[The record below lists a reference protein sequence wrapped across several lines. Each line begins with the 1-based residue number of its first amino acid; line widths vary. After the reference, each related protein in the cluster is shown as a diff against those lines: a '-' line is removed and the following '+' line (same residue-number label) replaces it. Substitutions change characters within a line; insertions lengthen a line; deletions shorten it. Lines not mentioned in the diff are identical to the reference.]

1 MTPPQSRSDIWDA
14 FVDELDRLG
23 QAGRAAD
30 VAIPS
35 GLDPEAPAGT
45 RFGELSTRD
54 INTLVVIGNKLGR
67 RGDIVK
73 DIWRST
79 QQQRKARAR
88 AQRRPS
94 GA

>member
-1 MTPPQSRSDIWDA
+1 MTSPQSRSDIWDA
-14 FVDELDRLG
+14 FVDELDRFG

-45 RFGELSTRD
+45 RFGELTTRD
-54 INTLVVIGNKLGR
+54 INTLVIIGNKLGR

-88 AQRRPS
+88 AQRRRPEV
-94 GA
+94 